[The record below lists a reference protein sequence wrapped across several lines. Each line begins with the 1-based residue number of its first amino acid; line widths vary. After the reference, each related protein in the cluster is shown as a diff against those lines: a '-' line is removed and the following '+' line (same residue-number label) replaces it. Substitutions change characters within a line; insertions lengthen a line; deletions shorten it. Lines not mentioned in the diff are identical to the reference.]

1 MNSYYQL
8 ILLGDTI
15 SEACRKVKR
24 RFFELLRER
33 GLDKQL
39 VAVLD
44 GTLTL
49 TPREE
54 WGYDSAKPTFA
65 FYFGKQNHGDKDVDA
80 LKKLIGNGDAVYPV
94 FFNNYEAEVPDVLRP
109 VNGVK
114 YSDEKLDSIVNVAF
128 EELRLLRKKRRVFI
142 SYKRSDSTA
151 IANQL
156 YDVLSRNQFDVFL
169 DTYSIRGA
177 VDFQAELRH
186 RITDCDVLIQ
196 LNSQGFKESKWCEEE
211 ITEAN
216 ARRVGVLQINWPGV
230 KPDVKDQLSRT
241 RKLVEQDFKRK
252 RYKRN
257 TSTLKTKVLNEI
269 AGDVEAIRARNIAS
283 RQDNLTGEFIKEAK
297 RQGRIIIKEPTFLV
311 EQMENSKFYY
321 YIPTIGV
328 PQSWDCYE
336 SVKMLER
343 RNGTS
348 PEKVFLIYDD
358 LSILPKWIKHLEWM
372 NKYLEVQTIKMQD
385 FELWLKTK
393 K

>member
-15 SEACRKVKR
+15 SGDCRKVKR
-24 RFFELLRER
+24 RFFELLNER
-33 GLDKQL
+33 GFDKQL
-39 VAVLD
+39 VAVLN
-44 GTLTL
+44 GTSTL
-49 TPREE
+49 IPREKG
-54 WGYDSAKPTFA
+54 GYDSAKPTFA
-65 FYFGKQNHGDKDVDA
+65 FYFGKQGQGDKDTDA
-80 LKKLIGNGDAVYPV
+80 IKKLIENGDAVYPV
-94 FFNNYEAEVPDVLRP
+94 FFNNFEAEVPDVLRP

-114 YSDEKLDSIVNVAF
+114 YSEEKLNSIVNVAF
-128 EELRLLRKKRRVFI
+128 EELKLLRKKRRVFI